1 MSLSLSHYVHHSPEE
16 MFQAAA
22 RAAHRVSE
30 SEWELGAWLLAIERT
45 RAYESSG
52 FRSTVTYAVV
62 RLGLEAQKA
71 GNLLRIMG
79 VLEAHPRLS
88 SAFKTGEIG
97 YAKVREVTRVVNPE
111 TENAWLEFARSHTTD
126 QVRQRVVSSP
136 AAFERRFRSIRN
148 QADNLFSRREA
159 DSGVEELSTAGD
171 SAGRQQTGPAQGQT
185 MGSSE
190 SRASQL
196 AGRAGS
202 NDSEGLATE
211 RAKTLPLEAAGAGS
225 TWRETLASV
234 EEDGLPAPQRVRLVV
249 ELSAEE
255 YAEWGA
261 TVERVSRQLG
271 RRASSREVILELARR
286 HVASTSGSSLQ
297 RNPVVVRLEPDGSGF
312 VQTDRGPLAVSRQ
325 SSEDYLARADS
336 IVVPGAQV
344 SVLPLGGR
352 RRKKLPSNTLH
363 ALVARSA
370 GCCECCSQRG
380 LLHIH
385 HILPLSRGGT
395 NELENLR
402 LLCSNCHSREHTQDF
417 KPGSPWERAR
427 ARRRRSRNSA
437 GRRARA
443 RGSDP

>member
-1 MSLSLSHYVHHSPEE
+1 MSFSLSHYVHHSPKE
-16 MFQAAA
+16 MFLAAA

-45 RAYESSG
+45 RAYESLG
-52 FRSTVTYAVV
+52 FRSTIGYAVAS
-62 RLGLEAQKA
+62 LGLEAQKA

-79 VLEAHPRLS
+79 VLEELPRLS

-97 YAKVREVTRVVNPE
+97 YAKVREVTRVVTQE
-111 TENAWLEFARSHTTD
+111 TEGAWLEFARSHTTD
-126 QVRQRVVSSP
+126 QVRQRVVTSP

-148 QADNLFSRREA
+148 QADSLFSRGEA
-159 DSGVEELSTAGD
+159 SRVEVPDSTSDLH
-171 SAGRQQTGPAQGQT
+171 QPGPAQGLA
-185 MGSSE
+185 MGSSAEPIGKARSKGSQSTPTE
-190 SRASQL
+190 S
-196 AGRAGS
+196 
-202 NDSEGLATE
+202 
-211 RAKTLPLEAAGAGS
+211 AKTLPLEAAGIVS
-225 TWRETLASV
+225 DREQTLVSIQ
-234 EEDGLPAPQRVRLVV
+234 EDGLLAPQRVRLVV

-286 HVASTSGSSLQ
+286 HVASTGGCSLQ

-312 VQTDRGPLAVSRQ
+312 VQTDRGPMAISHQ

-352 RRKKLPSNTLH
+352 RRKRLPSQVLQ

-385 HILPLSRGGT
+385 HIRPLSRGGT

-402 LLCSNCHSREHTQDF
+402 LLCSNCHSREHDQDF

-427 ARRRRSRNSA
+427 DRRRRRRNLA
-437 GRRARA
+437 GRQARA

>member
-1 MSLSLSHYVHHSPEE
+1 
-16 MFQAAA
+16 MFRAAG

-30 SEWELGAWLLAIERT
+30 NEWELGAWLLAIERT

-52 FRSTVTYAVV
+52 FRSTVGYAVV
-62 RLGLEAQKA
+62 SLGLEAQKA

-79 VLEAHPRLS
+79 ALEELPRLS

-97 YAKVREVTRVVNPE
+97 YAKVREVTRVVTPE
-111 TENAWLEFARSHTTD
+111 TESAWLEFARSHTTD
-126 QVRQRVVSSP
+126 QVRQRVVCSP
-136 AAFERRFRSIRN
+136 AAFERRFRAIRN
-148 QADNLFSRREA
+148 QADSLFSRGET
-159 DSGVEELSTAGD
+159 DKTGSGAEEPG
-171 SAGRQQTGPAQGQT
+171 AGRQQAVLAQGQP
-185 MGSSE
+185 MGNASQSTGKAGGKGSE
-190 SRASQL
+190 SA
-196 AGRAGS
+196 
-202 NDSEGLATE
+202 ATE
-211 RAKTLPLEAAGAGS
+211 SAKTLPLETAGTGS
-225 TWRETLASV
+225 AREQTLVSLD
-234 EEDGLPAPQRVRLVV
+234 EDGLPEPQRVRLVV
-249 ELSAEE
+249 ELSTEE

-297 RNPVVVRLEPDGSGF
+297 RNPVVVRLEPDGAGF

-352 RRKKLPSNTLH
+352 RRKKLPSNVLQ

-385 HILPLSRGGT
+385 HIRPLSRGGT

-402 LLCSNCHSREHTQDF
+402 LLCSNCHSREHAQDF

-427 ARRRRSRNSA
+427 ERRRRRNSA